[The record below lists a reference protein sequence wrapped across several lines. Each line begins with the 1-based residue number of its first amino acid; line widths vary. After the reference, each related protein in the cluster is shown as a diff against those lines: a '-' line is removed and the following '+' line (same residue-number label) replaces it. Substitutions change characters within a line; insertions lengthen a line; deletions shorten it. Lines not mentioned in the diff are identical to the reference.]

1 MTEHQPK
8 RSRKDRFLDRLPVFG
23 RLRRIKGWVRRK
35 KGWIYF
41 ALIIAIL
48 FIVKPVL
55 TILAEIFKIFRPM
68 ISAIFDNPAGR
79 FIFYN
84 VLALLLLWWLW
95 RKIRAGVFRVVGMRK
110 MRNFLDGMN
119 AMLMGRWRV
128 AIPSFAEVVKTRRWI
143 KLQDAVPEHRD
154 IRVDAYIKIAMCHLR
169 LGEANEAKNWLL
181 RVREGDILTEHVRRN
196 HAELR
201 ALSYD
206 LNDEL
211 EAETVVR
218 ELSKTQDRDRGNRRV
233 LLALRDRHDAAGN
246 LDKAKTF
253 ARKLA
258 AVSVGAEKDQAE
270 SDLALLEFR
279 SAHKALGEGDRK
291 SMMKSLKARSGDVR
305 SALMLGDLAVDKGDV
320 AGALKAWSRAVSVPV
335 FDRIAGLLESG
346 KLSGDRER
354 ELLLK
359 HFPYAGTM
367 IVLAEHHRKRSEF
380 KKARA
385 AIEKVLEA
393 GGADITVLRLYAACL
408 EGEGDTAQAAEL
420 YRRALSMSL
429 G

>member
-1 MTEHQPK
+1 MTEYQPK
-8 RSRKDRFLDRLPVFG
+8 RSKKDRFLDRLPVFG
-23 RLRRIKGWVRRK
+23 RVRRIKGWVRRK

-55 TILAEIFKIFRPM
+55 TIVAEIFKIFRPM

-95 RKIRAGVFRVVGMRK
+95 RKIRVGIFRVVGMRK
-110 MRNFLDGMN
+110 MRSFLDGMN
-119 AMLMGRWRV
+119 AMLMGRWKA
-128 AIPSFAEVVKTRRWI
+128 AIPNFQTFVKTPRWI

-154 IRVDAYIKIAMCHLR
+154 IRVDAYLKIAMCHLR
-169 LGEANEAKNWLL
+169 LGQANEAKSWLL
-181 RVREGDILTEHVRRN
+181 RVRERDMLTEHVRRN
-196 HAELR
+196 CAELR

-211 EAETVVR
+211 EAETILR

-233 LLALRDRHDAAGN
+233 LLALRDRHEAAGN
-246 LDKAKTF
+246 LDRAKQF
-253 ARKLA
+253 ARKLV
-258 AVSVGAEKDQAE
+258 AVSVAAEKEQAE
-270 SDLALLEFR
+270 ADLALLEFR

-291 SMMKSLKARSGDVR
+291 TMMKSLKARSGDVR
-305 SALMLGDLAVDKGDV
+305 SALMLGDLAVKDNNV
-320 AGALKAWSRAVSVPV
+320 PAALKAWGRAVSVPV

-346 KLSGDRER
+346 RLSGDKER

-367 IVLAEHHRKRSEF
+367 IVLAEHHRRRGEF

-385 AIEKVLEA
+385 AIEKVIDA
-393 GGADITVLRLYAACL
+393 GGADITVLRLYAACV
-408 EGEGDTAQAAEL
+408 EGDGDTAQAAEL

>member
-1 MTEHQPK
+1 MTEYQPK
-8 RSRKDRFLDRLPVFG
+8 RSKKDRFLDRLPVFG
-23 RLRRIKGWVRRK
+23 RVRRIKGWVRRK

-55 TILAEIFKIFRPM
+55 TIVAEIFKIFRPM

-95 RKIRAGVFRVVGMRK
+95 RKIRVGIFRVVGMRK
-110 MRNFLDGMN
+110 MRSFLDGMN
-119 AMLMGRWRV
+119 AMLMGRWKA
-128 AIPSFAEVVKTRRWI
+128 AIPNFQTVVKTPRWI

-154 IRVDAYIKIAMCHLR
+154 IRVDAYLKIAMCHLR
-169 LGEANEAKNWLL
+169 LGQANEAKSWLL
-181 RVREGDILTEHVRRN
+181 RVRERDMLTEHVRRN
-196 HAELR
+196 CAELR

-211 EAETVVR
+211 EAETILR

-233 LLALRDRHDAAGN
+233 LLALRDRHEAAGN
-246 LDKAKTF
+246 LDRAKQF
-253 ARKLA
+253 ARKLV
-258 AVSVGAEKDQAE
+258 AVSVAAEKEQAE
-270 SDLALLEFR
+270 ADLALLEFR

-291 SMMKSLKARSGDVR
+291 TMMKSLKARSGDVR
-305 SALMLGDLAVDKGDV
+305 SALMLGDLAVKDNNV
-320 AGALKAWSRAVSVPV
+320 PAALKAWGRAVSVPV

-346 KLSGDRER
+346 RLSGDKER

-367 IVLAEHHRKRSEF
+367 IVLAEHHRRQGEF

-385 AIEKVLEA
+385 AIEKVIDA
-393 GGADITVLRLYAACL
+393 GGADITVLRLYAACV
-408 EGEGDTAQAAEL
+408 EGDGDTAQAAEL

>member
-1 MTEHQPK
+1 MTEYEPK
-8 RSRKDRFLDRLPVFG
+8 RSRWDKFFDRIPVFG
-23 RLRRIKGWVRRK
+23 RMRRIKGWMRRK
-35 KGWIYF
+35 KGWVYF
-41 ALIIAIL
+41 ALILVIL

-55 TILAEIFKIFRPM
+55 TILAEVFKIFRPM

-84 VLALLLLWWLW
+84 LLALLLLWWMW
-95 RKIRAGVFRVVGMRK
+95 RKIRAGIFRVVGMRR

-119 AMLMGRWRV
+119 AMLMGHWRK
-128 AIPSFAEVVKTRRWI
+128 AIPSFKEVVKTPRWI

-154 IRVDAYIKIAMCHLR
+154 IRVDSYIKIAMCHLR

-181 RVREGDILTEHVRRN
+181 RVREADMLTEHVRRN

-211 EAETVVR
+211 EGETVLR

-233 LLALRDRHDAAGN
+233 LLALRDRHEAAGN
-246 LDKAKTF
+246 LDQAKTF
-253 ARKLA
+253 AKKLA
-258 AVSVGAEKDQAE
+258 AVSVAAEKEQAE
-270 SDLALLEFR
+270 AHLALLEFR
-279 SAHKALGEGDRK
+279 SAHKALGEGDK
-291 SMMKSLKARSGDVR
+291 KTLMKSLKARSGDVR
-305 SALMLGDLAVDKGDV
+305 SALMLGDLALEDNNT
-320 AGALKAWSRAVSVPV
+320 AAALKAWSRAVSVPV

-346 KLSGDRER
+346 KLSGDKER

-367 IVLAEHHRKRSEF
+367 IVLAEHHRKKGEF
-380 KKARA
+380 GKAKA

-408 EGEGDTAQAAEL
+408 EGEGDTEQAAEL